1 MRVPISWLKD
11 YVDINL
17 PIPELAEML
26 TLAGLE
32 VEKIDYFGIPGSEL
46 VWDRERIFIGELL
59 KVERHPNADKLT
71 LATVNY
77 GPGREITVV
86 TGAPNIAPGDSG
98 QKVVLA
104 LKGSKL
110 YDGHKE
116 GRVLTTLKEAMLRGI
131 KNDSMVCSEKELG
144 LSDEH
149 EGIIL
154 LPADAPVGA
163 PLQDYLGDAVL
174 EIAILPNI
182 ARCTGILGVAR
193 EVAALTGQK
202 IRYPDTTYV
211 EDAPVDAAN
220 LVQIVIENP
229 ALNPRFTAS
238 VIRDAQFGP
247 SPYWMQRRLQM
258 CGVRAISNVV
268 DVSNY
273 VMLELGQPTHTF
285 DYDQL
290 AGTKKT
296 IGSRLATPGE
306 SMATLD
312 GKKRELLP
320 TDIVVMSPGGQ
331 SAWPG

>member
-11 YVDINL
+11 YVDITL
-17 PIPELAEML
+17 PIAELAEML

-144 LSDEH
+144 LSD
-149 EGIIL
+149 
-154 LPADAPVGA
+154 
-163 PLQDYLGDAVL
+163 
-174 EIAILPNI
+174 
-182 ARCTGILGVAR
+182 
-193 EVAALTGQK
+193 
-202 IRYPDTTYV
+202 
-211 EDAPVDAAN
+211 
-220 LVQIVIENP
+220 
-229 ALNPRFTAS
+229 
-238 VIRDAQFGP
+238 
-247 SPYWMQRRLQM
+247 
-258 CGVRAISNVV
+258 
-268 DVSNY
+268 
-273 VMLELGQPTHTF
+273 
-285 DYDQL
+285 
-290 AGTKKT
+290 
-296 IGSRLATPGE
+296 
-306 SMATLD
+306 
-312 GKKRELLP
+312 
-320 TDIVVMSPGGQ
+320 
-331 SAWPG
+331 